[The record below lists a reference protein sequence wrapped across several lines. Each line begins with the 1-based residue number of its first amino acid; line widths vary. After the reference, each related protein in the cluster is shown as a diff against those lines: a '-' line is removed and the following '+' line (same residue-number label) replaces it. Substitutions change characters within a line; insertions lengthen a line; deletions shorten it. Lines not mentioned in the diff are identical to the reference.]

1 MREEINNLKAKIEE
15 IERKYS
21 FMHDYR
27 LITTILD
34 KLGIEE
40 IEILRSDI
48 EKNKT
53 MFVAINEEV
62 KVIIKRED

>member
-1 MREEINNLKAKIEE
+1 
-15 IERKYS
+15 
-21 FMHDYR
+21 MHDYR

-53 MFVAINEEV
+53 MFVAINEEE
-62 KVIIKRED
+62 KVIIKREG